1 MRNINEFNANIELQ
15 HIYLEANA
23 ERYHSLRQYFEA
35 YYCYRHQLVTRQGK
49 PDWEQI
55 FGVARRTKQAA
66 NITDRKQTVR
76 ELLLPLSVLTG
87 KLKTL
92 VRDERLTLEAISQ
105 LLDDSLEY
113 IILGRQ
119 EWQVLKKHGWLE
131 VMPPE
136 YYQPTNP
143 SYLDT
148 YLRFQLVG
156 IEL

>member
-1 MRNINEFNANIELQ
+1 MQNINEFNANIELQ
-15 HIYLEANA
+15 HIYLEAYA

-55 FGVARRTKQAA
+55 FDVARRTKQAA

-92 VRDERLTLEAISQ
+92 VRDERLTIEAISQ
-105 LLDDSLEY
+105 LLDESLEY

-119 EWQVLKKHGWLE
+119 EWQALKQHGWLE
-131 VMPPE
+131 AMPPE
-136 YYQPTNP
+136 YYQPTNL

-148 YLRFQLVG
+148 NLRFQRVG